1 MKRLLC
7 VLLALAFVCAFAAGE
22 DIPTGADAS
31 GIEQTAYAAREIM
44 TLLAMCP
51 SLTGFTGAPDTQV
64 GREAVAAYRLLHPDS
79 GKSGEQIYAGIFA
92 ASAYAAQGSDITE
105 LYRANIT
112 VESVLPVGD
121 GQIKA
126 SIRADVDYGD
136 GYEFGFYADVYLQP
150 DAQAPWGAR
159 VCRMFFPG

>member
-7 VLLALAFVCAFAAGE
+7 VLIALAFVCAVAADEGAYAE
-22 DIPTGADAS
+22 DDAS
-31 GIEQTAYAAREIM
+31 GIEQTAYAAREMM

-51 SLTGFTGAPDTQV
+51 SITDFDGAPDAQI
-64 GREAVAAYRLLHPDS
+64 GREAVAAFRLLHPDS
-79 GKSGEQIYAGIFA
+79 GKSSEQIYAGIFA
-92 ASAYAAQGSDITE
+92 SGAYAAQGSGVYET
-105 LYRANIT
+105 YRAYIT
-112 VESVLPVGD
+112 IDSVLTVGN

-159 VCRMFFPG
+159 VCRLFFPG